1 MVDEK
6 NILSIDHD
14 DDDENLE
21 GFNEFLNTDTQRKK
35 SGFVS
40 HIEESGNNYLGEI
53 ERKKRNDDLRKKKY
67 IPYILKHTNHTEEQ
81 LSNYTHNDILEMY
94 NTHKHENRSF
104 ITKILQFIFNL

>member
-14 DDDENLE
+14 DDDENLA
-21 GFNEFLNTDTQRKK
+21 GFNEFLDEDTQRKL

-40 HIEESGNNYLGEI
+40 HVEEAGSNYLGEI

-67 IPYILKHTNHTEEQ
+67 IPYILKHSNNTKEQ
-81 LSNYTHNDILEMY
+81 LSSYTHKDILDMY
-94 NTHKHENRSF
+94 NTLKYENRSF
-104 ITKILQFIFNL
+104 ITKVLRFIFNL